1 MGRSFP
7 GLGLGGDP
15 PPSHFDKQLL
25 EGSPWVAGST
35 DKPEGF
41 LLDRNAHGPHLL
53 QLLEHLVS
61 GPVKGAA
68 VPGSGFF
75 CVSLQQPVYCDYA
88 ICVLCVLFDLAAG
101 KGKGSRFTPVCTG
114 WFLQPHPDIKARGLQ
129 RGCLY
134 LEAFGL
140 QKQGVGS
147 ISFLWASQVWLA
159 FHLFL
164 YY

>member
-1 MGRSFP
+1 M
-7 GLGLGGDP
+7 
-15 PPSHFDKQLL
+15 
-25 EGSPWVAGST
+25 
-35 DKPEGF
+35 
-41 LLDRNAHGPHLL
+41 
-53 QLLEHLVS
+53 S
-61 GPVKGAA
+61 GPAKGVA

-75 CVSLQQPVYCDYA
+75 CVSLQQLVYCDDA
-88 ICVLCVLFDLAAG
+88 VCVLCVLFDLAAG
-101 KGKGSRFTPVCTG
+101 KGKGSRFTLVCTG

-129 RGCLY
+129 WGYLY
-134 LEAFGL
+134 LEAFGV